1 MKTQD
6 QAMMAQENREVVPR
20 VNPVQVPW
28 PQDRQISQG

>member
-1 MKTQD
+1 MKTQA
-6 QAMMAQENREVVPR
+6 QAMMEQKNWEVVPR